1 MIMSTTTASSKARR
15 LITACCLG
23 LALSPLS
30 AHAIDL
36 VQAYKRALSEDPT
49 YQAAAADTD
58 ARREAI
64 PQARA
69 QLLPNING
77 SLMRSKNQTDQ
88 RTISAATPTDREY
101 DYFSSNY
108 AISLKQPIYRKYNF
122 ANYQQAKSD
131 VASAEASLDRS
142 LQDLAVRTA
151 SVYFDALMARYQME
165 LILSQKN
172 TAQAQLGAST
182 LAFDKGY
189 GTRTDL
195 DDAEARLRV
204 LEAQEIQA
212 RQNIAYRQHQLES
225 IINEPVTTLAE
236 LNPSQMQPTLPMPA
250 DLKDWTSRAEE
261 VNPEL
266 VALRASIE
274 SANQELEKARAG
286 HHPTVDLFVQRSQS
300 QSENNVS
307 INNRY
312 LTSQVGLQVNIPIFS
327 GGGVTSQTRQA
338 RANITKL
345 EQQYEAR
352 RREVGVQVRKEFQGI
367 VEGKARIDAV
377 EKAESAAALALD
389 SNRKG
394 IQAGTRN
401 VLDVFNAEQQ
411 LASARRDL
419 AEARIQ
425 YIISRLRLQALIG
438 SLNEVEI
445 EAVNAWLTEKTP
457 ASGTHLSKR

>member
-1 MIMSTTTASSKARR
+1 MTMSTTTASRKGRR
-15 LITACCLG
+15 LTTACCLS

-30 AHAIDL
+30 TYAIDL
-36 VQAYKRALSEDPT
+36 AQAYKRALSEDPT

>member
-1 MIMSTTTASSKARR
+1 MSITTAPRKARQ
-15 LITACCLG
+15 LTTACCLG

-30 AHAIDL
+30 AHALDL
-36 VQAYKRALSEDPT
+36 AQAYKRALSEDPT
-49 YQAAAADTD
+49 HQAAAADTE
-58 ARREAI
+58 ARREAL

-101 DYFSSNY
+101 EYFSSNY
-108 AISLKQPIYRKYNF
+108 SISLKQPIYRKYNF
-122 ANYQQAKSD
+122 ALYQQAKSD
-131 VASAEASLDRS
+131 VASAEANLDRS

-151 SVYFDALMARYQME
+151 STYFDALMARYHLE
-165 LILSQKN
+165 LILSQKK
-172 TAQAQLGAST
+172 TAQAQLSAST
-182 LAFDKGY
+182 LALDKGY

-195 DDAEARLRV
+195 DDAKARLLM

-212 RQNIAYRQHQLES
+212 NQNIAYRQHQLES
-225 IINEPVTTLAE
+225 IINEPVTALAE
-236 LNPSQMQPTLPMPA
+236 LDPSQMQPTLPTPA
-250 DLKDWTSRAEE
+250 DLKEWTARAEE

-338 RANITKL
+338 RANTIKL

-352 RREVGVQVRKEFQGI
+352 RREVGVQVRKEFQGV
-367 VEGKARIDAV
+367 VEGAARIEAV
-377 EKAESAAALALD
+377 KEAEKAAALALD
-389 SNRKG
+389 SNKKG
-394 IQAGTRN
+394 VPSGTRN

-411 LASARRDL
+411 LASVRRDL

-425 YIISRLRLQALIG
+425 YILSRLRLQALTG

-445 EAVNAWLTEKTP
+445 EAVNAWLTEKSPTSD
-457 ASGTHLSKR
+457 ASLSKR

>member
-1 MIMSTTTASSKARR
+1 MSTTKASRTAYRR
-15 LITACCLG
+15 TTVWLFG
-23 LALSPLS
+23 MALSPLS
-30 AHAIDL
+30 VHAIDL
-36 VQAYKRALSEDPT
+36 TSAYKRALSEDPT
-49 YQAAAADTD
+49 YQAAAADTE

-69 QLLPNING
+69 QFLPNING

-88 RTISAATPTDREY
+88 RTISATTPSDREY
-101 DYFSSNY
+101 EYFSSNY

-122 ANYQQAKSD
+122 ALYRQAKSD
-131 VASAEASLDRS
+131 VASAEANLDRN

-151 SVYFDALMARYQME
+151 SAYFEALMAQHQLE
-165 LILSQKN
+165 LTLNQKN
-172 TAQAQLGAST
+172 TAQVQVNAAV
-182 LAFDKGY
+182 LAFEKGY
-189 GTRTDL
+189 GTRTDP
-195 DDAEARLRV
+195 DDAKARLKV

-212 RQNIAYRQHQLES
+212 RQNVAYRHHQLES

-236 LNPSQMQPTLPMPA
+236 LDPSRIKPTLPMPA
-250 DLKDWTSRAEE
+250 DLKEWTSKAEE

-266 VALRASIE
+266 VALRASVE

-286 HHPTVDLFVQRSQS
+286 HHPTVDLFIQRSQS

-327 GGGVTSQTRQA
+327 GGGVSSQTRQA

-352 RREVGVQVRKEFQGI
+352 RREVAVQVRKEFQGVI
-367 VEGKARIDAV
+367 EGAARIDALSEA
-377 EKAESAAALALD
+377 EKAAAQALD
-389 SNRKG
+389 SNKKST
-394 IQAGTRN
+394 QAGTRN
-401 VLDVFNAEQQ
+401 ILDVFNAEQQ
-411 LASARRDL
+411 LASTRRDL

-425 YIISRLRLQALIG
+425 YILSRLRLQALIG
-438 SLNEVEI
+438 SLNELEI

-457 ASGTHLSKR
+457 ATSIHLSKH

>member
-1 MIMSTTTASSKARR
+1 MSTTTASRTARR
-15 LITACCLG
+15 LTTMWCFG
-23 LALSPLS
+23 LVLSPIS
-30 AHAIDL
+30 AHAVDL
-36 VQAYKRALSEDPT
+36 AQAYKRALSEDPT
-49 YQAAAADTD
+49 YQAAAADTE

-101 DYFSSNY
+101 EYFSSNY

-122 ANYQQAKSD
+122 AQYQQAKSD
-131 VASAEASLDRS
+131 VANAEANLDRS

-151 SVYFDALMARYQME
+151 SVYFEALMARHQLD
-165 LILSQKN
+165 LILSQKDS
-172 TAQAQLGAST
+172 AQAQSKASV
-182 LAFDKGY
+182 LAAEKGY
-189 GTRTDL
+189 GNRIDL
-195 DDAEARLRV
+195 DDAKARLRV

-212 RQNIAYRQHQLES
+212 RQNVAYRQHQLES
-225 IINEPVTTLAE
+225 IINEPVTALAE
-236 LNPSQMQPTLPMPA
+236 INPNKMQPTLPMPA
-250 DLKDWTSRAEE
+250 DLKEWVTKAEE

-266 VALRASIE
+266 VALRASVE
-274 SANQELEKARAG
+274 SSNQELEKALAG
-286 HHPTVDLFVQRSQS
+286 HHPTVDLFAQRSQS

-312 LTSQVGLQVNIPIFS
+312 LTSQVGLQVNIPIFL
-327 GGGVTSQTRQA
+327 GGAVTSQTRQA
-338 RANITKL
+338 RANIAKL

-352 RREVGVQVRKEFQGI
+352 RREVAVQVRKEFQGV

-377 EKAESAAALALD
+377 MEAETAATVALD
-389 SNRKG
+389 SNKKG
-394 IQAGTRN
+394 VTAGTRN

-411 LASARRDL
+411 LASTRRDL

-425 YIISRLRLQALIG
+425 YILSRLRLQALTG

-445 EAVNAWLTEKTP
+445 EAVNAWLIERQS
-457 ASGTHLSKR
+457 AAGAHLSKR

>member
-1 MIMSTTTASSKARR
+1 M
-15 LITACCLG
+15 
-23 LALSPLS
+23 
-30 AHAIDL
+30 
-36 VQAYKRALSEDPT
+36 
-49 YQAAAADTD
+49 
-58 ARREAI
+58 
-64 PQARA
+64 
-69 QLLPNING
+69 
-77 SLMRSKNQTDQ
+77 
-88 RTISAATPTDREY
+88 
-101 DYFSSNY
+101 
-108 AISLKQPIYRKYNF
+108 
-122 ANYQQAKSD
+122 
-131 VASAEASLDRS
+131 
-142 LQDLAVRTA
+142 
-151 SVYFDALMARYQME
+151 
-165 LILSQKN
+165 
-172 TAQAQLGAST
+172 
-182 LAFDKGY
+182 
-189 GTRTDL
+189 
-195 DDAEARLRV
+195 
-204 LEAQEIQA
+204 
-212 RQNIAYRQHQLES
+212 
-225 IINEPVTTLAE
+225 
-236 LNPSQMQPTLPMPA
+236 
-250 DLKDWTSRAEE
+250 
-261 VNPEL
+261 
-266 VALRASIE
+266 
-274 SANQELEKARAG
+274 
-286 HHPTVDLFVQRSQS
+286 QRSQS

>member
-1 MIMSTTTASSKARR
+1 
-15 LITACCLG
+15 
-23 LALSPLS
+23 
-30 AHAIDL
+30 
-36 VQAYKRALSEDPT
+36 
-49 YQAAAADTD
+49 
-58 ARREAI
+58 
-64 PQARA
+64 
-69 QLLPNING
+69 
-77 SLMRSKNQTDQ
+77 
-88 RTISAATPTDREY
+88 
-101 DYFSSNY
+101 
-108 AISLKQPIYRKYNF
+108 
-122 ANYQQAKSD
+122 
-131 VASAEASLDRS
+131 
-142 LQDLAVRTA
+142 
-151 SVYFDALMARYQME
+151 
-165 LILSQKN
+165 
-172 TAQAQLGAST
+172 
-182 LAFDKGY
+182 
-189 GTRTDL
+189 
-195 DDAEARLRV
+195 
-204 LEAQEIQA
+204 
-212 RQNIAYRQHQLES
+212 
-225 IINEPVTTLAE
+225 
-236 LNPSQMQPTLPMPA
+236 MQPTLPMPA
-250 DLKDWTSRAEE
+250 GLNEWTTRAEE

-274 SANQELEKARAG
+274 SATQELEKARAG

-411 LASARRDL
+411 LASTRRDL

-425 YIISRLRLQALIG
+425 YILSRLRLQALTG

-445 EAVNAWLTEKTP
+445 KAVNAWLTEKTP